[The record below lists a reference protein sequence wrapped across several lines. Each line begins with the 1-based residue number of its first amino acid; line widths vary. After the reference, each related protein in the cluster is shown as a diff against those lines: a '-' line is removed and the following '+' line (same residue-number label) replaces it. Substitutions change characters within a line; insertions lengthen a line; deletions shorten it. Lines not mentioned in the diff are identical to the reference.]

1 MSLSEFTN
9 DERRALSHA
18 AAYAKHELR
27 ETHMHRAEAFCMG
40 NDDSTR
46 NWDRHVADDTVIVA
60 ALNTL
65 ADRAYGIT
73 R

>member
-9 DERRALSHA
+9 DERRALCRA
-18 AAYAKHELR
+18 ASYAEDDLR
-27 ETHMHRAEAFCMG
+27 QTQMYRAEAFCLG

-46 NWDRHVADDTVIVA
+46 NWDRHVADDTAIVA